1 MLPSTD
7 QDTSVCSAYQDKP
20 DTALP
25 QVSVYMRV
33 DVTMRV
39 GNTVHMIYNDYT
51 DHIREDFNISNVSL
65 MF

>member
-39 GNTVHMIYNDYT
+39 GNTVHISYNNYS